1 MMPRIVPA
9 ALLAVAL
16 AAPIRAQDDA
26 RLAVVL
32 GDPTLTAGIPGE
44 GPLTTDQIKAWLADE
59 DNHKVL
65 DVTLPLGLSAGAAQM
80 IGLTENPM
88 TRAKVELGRQ
98 LYFDTRLSADRTI
111 SCATCHAPGT
121 GYAAPTQFGIGIL
134 DQQGNRNSP
143 TAYNRILSG
152 AQFWDGRAASL
163 EEQAIGPIANP
174 IEMGNTH
181 DVAVDTIRRI
191 PGYVLQFER
200 IFPEDGV
207 TIETIGKAIATFE
220 RAIVTGPSPFDY
232 AEELAKFEQFT
243 PEDLEDIKEFEP
255 ELYEQYLALKADAAK
270 NPMTEDARRGR
281 ELFFSQRVNCSACH
295 VGANLADELYHN
307 LGVGMDSDD
316 PDVGR
321 FAVTGDPKDWGAF
334 KTPTIRNVAQTAPYM
349 HDGSQKTLL
358 EVVEHYAKGGIP
370 NKNLSDKIKPIDLT
384 EQEKLDLV
392 AFMEACTG
400 PLPPVETERL
410 PE

>member
-1 MMPRIVPA
+1 MMTRIVPA
-9 ALLAVAL
+9 ALLAVLL
-16 AAPIRAQDDA
+16 ASPVGAQDDP

-32 GDPTLTAGIPGE
+32 GDPSLTAGIPGE
-44 GPLTTDQIKAWLADE
+44 GPLTTDQIQAWLADE

-121 GYAAPTQFGIGIL
+121 GYASPTQFGIGIL

-152 AQFWDGRAASL
+152 PQFWDGRAASL

-191 PGYVLQFER
+191 PGYVLQFEE
-200 IFPEDGV
+200 IFPDDGI

-232 AEELAKFEQFT
+232 AEELAKFAQLDPSE
-243 PEDLEDIKEFEP
+243 LEDIEEFEP
-255 ELYEQYLALKADAAK
+255 ELYTQYLAVKADAEK
-270 NPMTEDARRGR
+270 NPMSEEARRGR

-295 VGANLADELYHN
+295 VGPNLADELYHN

-349 HDGSQKTLL
+349 HDGSQQTLL

>member
-1 MMPRIVPA
+1 MTQFIPA
-9 ALLAVAL
+9 ALLAVLL
-16 AAPIRAQDDA
+16 AAPVGAQDDA

-32 GDPTLTAGIPGE
+32 GDPALTAGIPGE
-44 GPLTTDQIKAWLADE
+44 GPLTTDQIQAWLADE

-98 LYFDTRLSADRTI
+98 LYFDNRLSADRTI

-121 GYAAPTQFGIGIL
+121 GYASPTQFGIGIL

-191 PGYVLQFER
+191 PGYVLQFEE

-232 AEELAKFEQFT
+232 AEEMAKFAQLD
-243 PEDLEDIKEFEP
+243 PEELEDIKEFEP
-255 ELYEQYLALKADAAK
+255 ELYEQYLAVKADAEK
-270 NPMTEDARRGR
+270 NPMSEEARRGR
-281 ELFFSQRVNCSACH
+281 DLFFSQRVNCSACH
-295 VGANLADELYHN
+295 VGPNLADELYHN

-349 HDGSQKTLL
+349 HDGSQETLL

-370 NKNLSDKIKPIDLT
+370 NKNLSDKIQPIDLT